1 VLKPELIL
9 GFLDKGRRGTY
20 EQNCSIKAYLY
31 LNIIFKEKSGLKEE
45 IEKLWKGVNT
55 SEERYEI
62 LK

>member
-20 EQNCSIKAYLY
+20 EQLFNQSLSLSY
-31 LNIIFKEKSGLKEE
+31 IIFEEKSGLKEE